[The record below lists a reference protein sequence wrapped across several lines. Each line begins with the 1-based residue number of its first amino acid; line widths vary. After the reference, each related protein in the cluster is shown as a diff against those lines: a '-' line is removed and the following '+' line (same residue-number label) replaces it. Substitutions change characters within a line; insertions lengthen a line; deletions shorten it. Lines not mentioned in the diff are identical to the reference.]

1 MKMFKFHIFAICL
14 LAGALTART
23 SLLETLLLGDGSFLK
38 GARAMRASSADPN
51 WKDGN
56 ADARYIAP
64 KQTFTLAE
72 LQGPGIITHIW
83 FTIAAEDPQYPRSL
97 TLRIYWDGE
106 DEPSVESPLGDF
118 FAVGH
123 GLLTPLNS
131 IPVQI
136 SSDGRA
142 YNCYWLMPFRKS
154 ARITITNDSPDKPV
168 NALYYMI
175 DWLKVEALPENIPYF
190 HAQYRQEYPCEMGK
204 DYLILKTEGKGFYV
218 GTVLSVHMNQPGW
231 FGEGDDRF
239 YIDGEE
245 VPSLQGT
252 GTEDY
257 FNDAWGFRQFNQL
270 FHGVSVWE
278 GYDVDDRGT
287 AYRWHIQD
295 PIPFSKSIIVTI
307 EHKGQTYDW
316 QTRRYTSGFGE
327 RDDFFSSV
335 AFWYQTGKATRFSTV
350 PPLEQRFVPHI
361 YVEAEALIS
370 TAKANPTEAL
380 QTQDGWWSAGK
391 QLFFTPPSS
400 DATLELKINVPE
412 DGLYILKA
420 DITHSWDY
428 GIWQASLDDKPL
440 GEKMDLYSPT
450 VQTKRIK
457 LGVLELKLGEH
468 ILRFTCQG
476 KSDNSTGY
484 YFGIDGIYLR
494 KIK

>member
-1 MKMFKFHIFAICL
+1 MRICKFSVLMLCL
-14 LAGALTART
+14 LIGGLFAPAA
-23 SLLETLLLGDGSFLK
+23 LLETLLVGDGSFLK
-38 GARAMRASSADPN
+38 DARPMRASSADPN
-51 WKDGN
+51 WQDGN

-64 KQTFTLAE
+64 KQNLTLAE

-83 FTIAAEDPQYPRSL
+83 FTIAADDAQYPRSL
-97 TLRIYWDGE
+97 VLRIYWDGE
-106 DEPSVESPLGDF
+106 EEPSVESPLGDF
-118 FAVGH
+118 FGVGH
-123 GLLTPLNS
+123 GLLTNLNS

-154 ARITITNDSPDKPV
+154 AKITISNDSPDKAV
-168 NALYYMI
+168 HALYYMI
-175 DWLKVEALPENIPYF
+175 DWLKVKSLPPDIPYF

-218 GTVLSVHMNQPGW
+218 GTVLSLQMNQPGW

-257 FNDAWGFRQFNQL
+257 FNDAWGFRPFNQPY
-270 FHGVSVWE
+270 HGVSIWE

-335 AFWYQTGKATRFSTV
+335 AFWYQIGRATRFASL
-350 PPLEQRFVPHI
+350 PPLEQRSVPHI
-361 YVEAEALIS
+361 YIEAESLLP
-370 TAKANPTEAL
+370 TAKATPQEAL
-380 QTQDGWWSAGK
+380 QTQEGNWSSGK
-391 QLFFTPPSS
+391 QLFFTPQSS
-400 DATLELKINVPE
+400 GSLLELRFNVPE
-412 DGLYILKA
+412 DGLYIMKG

-428 GIWQASLDDKPL
+428 GIWQAYLDDKPI
-440 GEKMDLYSPT
+440 GGKINLYSPT
-450 VQTKRIK
+450 VQTKRLK
-457 LGVLELKLGEH
+457 FGVVELSAGEH
-468 ILRFTCQG
+468 TFRFLCQG
-476 KSDNSTGY
+476 KSDSSTGY
-484 YFGIDGIYLR
+484 YFGIDGVYLR